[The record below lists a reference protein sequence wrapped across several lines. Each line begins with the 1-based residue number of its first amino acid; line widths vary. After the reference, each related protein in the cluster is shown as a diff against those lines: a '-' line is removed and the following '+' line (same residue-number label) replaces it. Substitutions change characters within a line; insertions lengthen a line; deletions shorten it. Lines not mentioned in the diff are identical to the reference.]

1 MNYSQDLNRS
11 QVKIEESEDEAEL
24 LTIVID
30 EDQDSSY
37 EKTEEKWKFL
47 NHQFHMKL
55 VTRKK

>member
-1 MNYSQDLNRS
+1 MNCSQDLNRS

-37 EKTEEKWKFL
+37 EKTEENGSF
-47 NHQFHMKL
+47 
-55 VTRKK
+55 

>member
-1 MNYSQDLNRS
+1 MTCSQDLNRS

-47 NHQFHMKL
+47 NH
-55 VTRKK
+55 